1 MNKFILGVYCA
12 TILRIVMH
20 WGIRAALVCCSFC
33 ACNSRTNK
41 VSFDADKAS
50 QEVTEVLLSDPSTA
64 AKAQELGDKD
74 VALTRFQRANGI
86 SDEIAEAA
94 IKEWVLTHNGN
105 FDWDLEDVKRIC
117 RRLRLSN

>member
-1 MNKFILGVYCA
+1 M
-12 TILRIVMH
+12 R
-20 WGIRAALVCCSFC
+20 WGIIAALVYCCFC
-33 ACNSRTNK
+33 ACNSRTNN
-41 VSFDADKAS
+41 VSFDADKAT

-74 VALTRFQRANGI
+74 AALTRFQRANDI

-105 FDWDLEDVKRIC
+105 FDWDLGDVKKIC
-117 RRLRLSN
+117 LRMFKK

>member
-1 MNKFILGVYCA
+1 M
-12 TILRIVMH
+12 R
-20 WGIRAALVCCSFC
+20 WGIIAALVFSCGFC
-33 ACNSRTNK
+33 ACNSRTNN

-50 QEVTEVLLSDPSTA
+50 QKVTEVLLSDPSTA

-74 VALTRFQRANGI
+74 VALTRFQRANDI
-86 SDEIAEAA
+86 SDAIAEAA

-117 RRLRLSN
+117 LRDRAAGIPKKYEPLEKK

>member
-1 MNKFILGVYCA
+1 M
-12 TILRIVMH
+12 R
-20 WGIRAALVCCSFC
+20 WGIIAALVCCCFC
-33 ACNSRTNK
+33 ACNSQTNK

-74 VALTRFQRANGI
+74 VALTRFQQANNI
-86 SDEIAEAA
+86 SDDIAEAA

-105 FDWDLEDVKRIC
+105 FDWALGDVEKTC
-117 RRLRLSN
+117 LKMSKEEN

>member
-1 MNKFILGVYCA
+1 M
-12 TILRIVMH
+12 R
-20 WGIRAALVCCSFC
+20 WGIIAALVCCCFC
-33 ACNSRTNK
+33 ACNSRTNN
-41 VSFDADKAS
+41 VSCDADKAT

-74 VALTRFQRANGI
+74 VALTRFQRANDI
-86 SDEIAEAA
+86 SDEIAGA

-117 RRLRLSN
+117 LRDKAEGIPDKYRTLSQ

>member
-1 MNKFILGVYCA
+1 M
-12 TILRIVMH
+12 R
-20 WGIRAALVCCSFC
+20 WGIIAALVCCCFC
-33 ACNSRTNK
+33 ACNSGTNN
-41 VSFDADKAS
+41 VSFDADKAT
-50 QEVTEVLLSDPSTA
+50 QEVSEVLLSDPSTA

-86 SDEIAEAA
+86 SDETAEAA

-117 RRLRLSN
+117 LRDKAEETPEKYKPSGRK

>member
-1 MNKFILGVYCA
+1 M
-12 TILRIVMH
+12 R
-20 WGIRAALVCCSFC
+20 WGIIAALVYCCFC
-33 ACNSRTNK
+33 ACNSRTNN
-41 VSFDADKAS
+41 VSFDADKTT

-74 VALTRFQRANGI
+74 AALTRFQRANDI
-86 SDEIAEAA
+86 PDEIAEAA

-117 RRLRLSN
+117 LRDKVEGIPKKYRPVNP